1 MLDTRGAIVA
11 IGYTQRVSLFTIL
24 GEQVSTPFVLSLIQ
38 FKSGSCMT
46 RTSLVS
52 TAISD
57 ISHTLGLPELFN
69 LVASRSK

>member
-1 MLDTRGAIVA
+1 MLDTRGTIVA

-24 GEQVSTPFVLSLIQ
+24 GEQVSTSLVLPFML
-38 FKSGSCMT
+38 FKSGSCMS

-52 TAISD
+52 TAMND

-69 LVASRSK
+69 PVPFRSR